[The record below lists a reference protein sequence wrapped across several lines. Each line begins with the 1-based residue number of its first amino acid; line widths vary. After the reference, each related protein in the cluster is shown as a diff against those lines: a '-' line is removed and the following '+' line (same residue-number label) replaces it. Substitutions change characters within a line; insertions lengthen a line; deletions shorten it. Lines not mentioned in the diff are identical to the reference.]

1 MKNILQK
8 PFMFFV
14 YLVIGI
20 LVAVMMVKSKAPLQH
35 AGSEMPSKMVEVIIA
50 RKIPFRASVTAY
62 GNVEPSILLKGMAEV
77 SGKASYVHPKLKQG
91 NSLPAG
97 TTVVRIDPE
106 DYQITLKQTQ
116 ADLVANRSSLKQ
128 LEAEEKSTRL
138 SFGLAKRNLKVGEQE
153 LVRIQDVLKKG
164 LVSRSAL
171 DTEEQKVILLRQKLE
186 ELQGQL
192 NTFESRRS
200 SVKAKIIRSEQQVK
214 GQKTALGRTEIKL
227 PFDARI
233 GVVSIE
239 KGEFVSVGAPLF
251 EALDTKG
258 VEINAQLP
266 IRHMRVLMGHLEGK
280 ILDGEMSRNVEE
292 ILHSLNLEARVRLVG
307 DMPAAHW
314 QARVL
319 RLSEAIDPTRR
330 TLGVVVGVDHPY
342 EKVIPGKRP
351 PLLKGMYTAVDL
363 FGPEHNAM
371 VVPRKAIHQG
381 RVYVADI
388 QNQLVI
394 KPVKLKFYQGDIAVI
409 SDGIE
414 EGERIIIND
423 LIPVIEGM
431 PLEPVLA
438 TEYADK
444 LLKLSAGLLQ
454 NNLQDNGEI
463 SSDADIGGSV
473 GE

>member
-20 LVAVMMVKSKAPLQH
+20 LVAVMMVKNKAPLQH
-35 AGSEMPSKMVEVIIA
+35 AGSEMPSKMVEIITA

-62 GNVEPSILLKGMAEV
+62 GNVEPSILLKVMAEV
-77 SGKASYVHPKLKQG
+77 SVKASYVHPQLKQG

-106 DYQITLKQTQ
+106 DYQVTLKQTQ

-138 SFGLAKRNLKVGEQE
+138 SFDLAKRNLKVGEKE
-153 LVRIQDVLKKG
+153 LARIQDVLKKG
-164 LVSRSAL
+164 LVARSAL
-171 DTEEQKVILLRQKLE
+171 DTEEQKVLLLRQQLE
-186 ELQGQL
+186 GLQGQL
-192 NTFESRRS
+192 NAFESRRS
-200 SVKAKIIRSEQQVK
+200 SIKAKIIRAEQQVK

-239 KGEFVSVGAPLF
+239 KGEFVSVGASLF
-251 EALDTKG
+251 EALDIKG

-266 IRHMRVLMGHLEGK
+266 IRHMRALVSHLEGK
-280 ILDGEMSRNVEE
+280 ILGGEMSRNIEE
-292 ILHSLNLEARVRLVG
+292 VLHSFNLKAMVRLVG

-330 TLGVVVGVDHPY
+330 TLGIVVGVDRPY

-363 FGPEHNAM
+363 FGPEHSAM
-371 VVPRKAIHQG
+371 VIPRKAVHQG
-381 RVYVADI
+381 RIYVADM
-388 QNQLVI
+388 QDRLVI
-394 KPVKLKFYQGDIAVI
+394 KPVKIKFYQGDLAVI
-409 SDGIE
+409 SDGVE

-431 PLEPVLA
+431 PLEPILA

-444 LLKLSAGLLQ
+444 LLKLSAGSLQ
-454 NNLQDNGEI
+454 NDGEI
-463 SSDADIGGSV
+463 DSDAGIGGSV

>member
-8 PFMFFV
+8 PIMFFV

-35 AGSEMPSKMVEVIIA
+35 AGSEMPSKMVEIITA

-106 DYQITLKQTQ
+106 DYQVTLKQTQ

-138 SFGLAKRNLKVGEQE
+138 SFELAKRNLKVGEQE
-153 LVRIQDVLKKG
+153 LVRVQDVLKKG

-171 DTEEQKVILLRQKLE
+171 DTEEQKVLLLRQQLE
-186 ELQGQL
+186 GLQGQL
-192 NTFESRRS
+192 NAFESRRS
-200 SVKAKIIRSEQQVK
+200 SIKAKIIRAEQQVK

-239 KGEFVSVGAPLF
+239 KGEFVSVGASLF
-251 EALDTKG
+251 EALDIKG

-266 IRHMRVLMGHLEGK
+266 IRHMRALVSHLEGK
-280 ILDGEMSRNVEE
+280 ILGGEMSRNIEE
-292 ILHSLNLEARVRLVG
+292 VLHSFNLKAMVRLVG

-330 TLGVVVGVDHPY
+330 TLGIVVGVDRPY

-363 FGPEHNAM
+363 FGPEHSAM
-371 VVPRKAIHQG
+371 VIPRKAVHQG
-381 RVYVADI
+381 RIYVADM
-388 QNQLVI
+388 QDRLVI
-394 KPVKLKFYQGDIAVI
+394 KPVKIKFYQGDLAVI
-409 SDGIE
+409 SDGVE

-431 PLEPVLA
+431 PLEPILA

-444 LLKLSAGLLQ
+444 LLKLSAGSLQ
-454 NNLQDNGEI
+454 NDGEI
-463 SSDADIGGSV
+463 DSDAGIGGSV